1 MKLQEII
8 MDNQER
14 EYRYEKVLR
23 VFLGLLSQEQL
34 SLFYRHSDKLLPTLD
49 SYQKMLYDTMKKLE
63 KDDQAVYDSE
73 RSL

>member
-1 MKLQEII
+1 

-34 SLFYRHSDKLLPTLD
+34 SLFYRHSDKL
-49 SYQKMLYDTMKKLE
+49 
-63 KDDQAVYDSE
+63 
-73 RSL
+73 